1 MGQVSGETPASKRA
15 LFSSSTERERKIEA
29 GREGEG
35 EEGIRKEHKGPDR
48 GASRKEKAKVH
59 PFQWKK
65 YMSGKRKKR
74 SPSSHIGSLPK
85 AAAPRDAQRRR
96 DRPIITAPL
105 APRLVILLPAA
116 GSLQRTLRKS
126 VPLMWGSICLSSTP
140 ITISRANAGGT
151 PADVWLRLVSAVREL
166 RRAAQPGGAL
176 HLGRRIPV
184 RELPCAG
191 TEKIDP
197 VSGRVIN
204 NWFQLGRF
212 GRRDLKEKMLIIPR
226 KVMRRRDEGDQTST
240 REGKRRNGEYGKTR
254 KCHRIGA

>member
-212 GRRDLKEKMLIIPR
+212 GRRDLKEKCFFIACVR
-226 KVMRRRDEGDQTST
+226 RMRVI
-240 REGKRRNGEYGKTR
+240 
-254 KCHRIGA
+254 C